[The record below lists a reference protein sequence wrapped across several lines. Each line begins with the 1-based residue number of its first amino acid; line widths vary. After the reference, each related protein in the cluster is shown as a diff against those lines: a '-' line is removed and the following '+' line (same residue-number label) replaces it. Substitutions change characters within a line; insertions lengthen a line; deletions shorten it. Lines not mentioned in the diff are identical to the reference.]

1 VSFSELLPT
10 GPGLPPALGLRE
22 LTLSALASA
31 ILTLREGPGYCADCQ
46 PGRPCADHAD
56 HWKSLDLADRME
68 AAYMRI
74 RGIGSDGAMLTL
86 TGGLQ

>member
-1 VSFSELLPT
+1 MTPWAAGPVAALP
-10 GPGLPPALGLRE
+10 LRE

-31 ILTLREGPGYCADCQ
+31 ALALREGEGFCGDCA
-46 PGRPCADHAD
+46 PGRPCPDRRKD
-56 HWKSLDLADRME
+56 LSLAGAYE

-86 TGGLQ
+86 TGGLA